1 MKAIL
6 PGIAVAVGMVLLVG
20 SALWAILFPASRG
33 WTDEKAA
40 RMTELSAQS
49 HSLGFELEAARKP
62 NMHAGRSLPE
72 VQEEVDKVNAE
83 LETLR
88 LELEGKLAS
97 PNKAA
102 RILRWSGIAFVV
114 AGAIVVFANRGS

>member
-1 MKAIL
+1 MTEIRLSGHTCK
-6 PGIAVAVGMVLLVG
+6 G
-20 SALWAILFPASRG
+20 PASTG
-33 WTDEKAA
+33 WSEEKAQ
-40 RMTELSAQS
+40 RMTELSARA
-49 HSLGFELEAARKP
+49 HSLGFELAAARQP

-72 VQEEVDKVNAE
+72 VQEEINQVNAE

-88 LELEGKLAS
+88 LELEGKLAA

-114 AGAIVVFANRGS
+114 AGAIVVFANREA